1 MKLSSC
7 FALFLILWTAEAAA
21 PQGDKVNGNEKDR
34 GNKVGNKG
42 GGGQQKRAINGLLCA
57 SDGAASK
64 ECGSTDESARKRC
77 CDGLICNNDGQC
89 ADPCGPAVRECCDI
103 KCDGM
108 KRLKAESVSAEC
120 CRIPLDAG
128 TFPMIGECIK
138 PGERFRGIMINS
150 CDQLV
155 VAYTGGS
162 LGGCDSYKKNKQ
174 PICMCNAEVVVKVE
188 ATSSRTVIAT
198 GQTPNT
204 FYAAECKP

>member
-42 GGGQQKRAINGLLCA
+42 GGGQQKRAFGSILDQVHSTEIKIVQAVEMKLSSCFALFLILRTAEAAAPQGDKVNGNEKDRGNKAGNRGGGGQQKRAINGLLCA

-64 ECGSTDESARKRC
+64 ECGSTDESVRKRC

-108 KRLKAESVSAEC
+108 KRLKAESASAEC

-138 PGERFRGIMINS
+138 PG
-150 CDQLV
+150 
-155 VAYTGGS
+155 
-162 LGGCDSYKKNKQ
+162 
-174 PICMCNAEVVVKVE
+174 
-188 ATSSRTVIAT
+188 
-198 GQTPNT
+198 
-204 FYAAECKP
+204 